1 MIEECDAAGVALR
14 PLDELLGDA
23 EPAPEELPATS
34 WGTPRDLSTWSA
46 PAAGGLAWRQRSAE
60 LRAHGAG
67 ERALRELLALQSSDW
82 AFLLT
87 HGTAG
92 DYPRERFE
100 GHWRA
105 FEAALRGEG
114 EPRLRNL
121 APSSQ
126 GLTVVQASACEHPPS
141 AAEPRPGLRAIVRPM
156 PVIESGGGLIDAATE
171 HLRRADPVLRELI
184 DRIGPLDEEA
194 RRRGRPDDAYGALL
208 RAIVGQQLSTS
219 AARSIYGRLLELFG
233 GVPTPAELLA
243 ADQDALRTAGLSRA
257 KVAYLRDLAER
268 VESGELELDRLAEL
282 PDDEV
287 SAQLLAVKGLG
298 RWTIDMF
305 LMFHLRRPD
314 VLAVGDLGIRRAV
327 EVAYGLDTRPDAAT
341 VERIGEPWR
350 PHRTLACLYLW
361 TSLDAIP

>member
-1 MIEECDAAGVALR
+1 VSD
-14 PLDELLGDA
+14 
-23 EPAPEELPATS
+23 PA
-34 WGTPRDLSTWSA
+34 
-46 PAAGGLAWRQRSAE
+46 
-60 LRAHGAG
+60 
-67 ERALRELLALQSSDW
+67 
-82 AFLLT
+82 
-87 HGTAG
+87 
-92 DYPRERFE
+92 
-100 GHWRA
+100 
-105 FEAALRGEG
+105 
-114 EPRLRNL
+114 
-121 APSSQ
+121 
-126 GLTVVQASACEHPPS
+126 
-141 AAEPRPGLRAIVRPM
+141 I
-156 PVIESGGGLIDAATE
+156 E

-219 AARSIYGRLLELFG
+219 AARSIYGRVLELFG
-233 GVPTPAELLA
+233 GVPTPAQLLA

-257 KVAYLRDLAER
+257 KVAYLRDLAQR
-268 VESGELELDRLAEL
+268 VESGELELDRFAEL

-298 RWTIDMF
+298 RWTVDMF

-327 EVAYGLDTRPDAAT
+327 QVAYGLDTRPDAAT
-341 VERIGEPWR
+341 VERFGEPWR